1 MKVLRFLGILLLIL
15 VVGFL
20 VLCMVSPADISTEQ
34 SIEINAPKAV
44 VWDQVVHFKNW
55 DNWSAWKEMDTT
67 IVTDISGTDGQ
78 AGAKY
83 HYVGKNSG
91 EGTSTNMGVTDGE
104 MKYEMD
110 FVKPVAGKA
119 DGWIKVIEKGN
130 ATQVTWYFH
139 EHMGF
144 IMRGG
149 FALMGGK
156 KMLEKAFGRGLELLK
171 NYSEAHKGDMA
182 MSGAPSFDIM
192 ETQFA
197 AHNYAGVRKV
207 VKWADMTKFF
217 TDAYGMLG
225 KAAGQRINGPAS
237 GLYYNWDEP
246 NMQADVMAA
255 FPVSDN
261 KPVEGATMVAIPA
274 SNAYMIK
281 YVGGY
286 HGSGMAHMALTKHIA
301 DQGKKQTLAVEEYIK
316 GPGDEADSNKYIT
329 NIYYLVQ

>member
-20 VLCMVSPADISTEQ
+20 VMCMVSSPEVKVEK
-34 SIEINAPKAV
+34 SIVIDAPKAV
-44 VWDQVVHFKNW
+44 VWDQVVYFKNW

-67 IVTDISGTDGQ
+67 IVSDISGTDGQ

-104 MKYEMD
+104 MKYEMN
-110 FVKPVAGKA
+110 FIKPFEAKA
-119 DGWIKVIEKGN
+119 DGWIRITEEGGKTK
-130 ATQVTWYFH
+130 ATWYFH
-139 EHMGF
+139 ENMGF
-144 IMRGG
+144 FMRGG

-156 KMLEKAFGRGLELLK
+156 KMLDQAFGRGLELLK

-182 MSGAPSFDIM
+182 AAGTANFDIM

-197 AHNYAGVRKV
+197 AHNYAGMRKV
-207 VKWADMTKFF
+207 VKWADMAKFF
-217 TDAYGMLG
+217 SDSYGALG
-225 KAAGQRINGPAS
+225 KAAGARINGPAT
-237 GLYYNWDEP
+237 GLYYKWDEP

-261 KPVEGATMVAIPA
+261 KPVDGATMAAVPA

-286 HGSGMAHMALTKHIA
+286 TGSYNAHMALSKHMEA
-301 DQGKKQTLAVEEYIK
+301 NSKKMGLVVEEYIK
-316 GPGDEADSNKYIT
+316 GPNEEPDSNKYIT